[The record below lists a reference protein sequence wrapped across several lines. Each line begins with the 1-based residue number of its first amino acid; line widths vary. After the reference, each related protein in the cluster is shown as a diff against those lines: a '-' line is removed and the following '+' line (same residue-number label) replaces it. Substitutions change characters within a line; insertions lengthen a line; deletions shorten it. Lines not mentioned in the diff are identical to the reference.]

1 MTNKKHNFDKFSKE
15 TDLSIYDHIIIGS
28 GISGLTTAI
37 SLAKAGK
44 KVVVLE
50 KHYTPGGFTHSFKRK
65 GGFEWD
71 VGVHYVGGAGKDG
84 SLSNLFNLI
93 SNKKLEW
100 DYIGDIYDVVFIGG
114 NKYNMIAGKENFRK
128 QLKEYF
134 PNEHLA
140 IDKYLKLIGKV
151 NLISNAFFI
160 EKVFKPILSNTLG
173 KLIRNKFRKQSD
185 RSTLEVLSGLTK
197 DKELIAVLSSQCGN
211 YGLSPSKSSFVAH
224 SIVINH
230 FMEGGYFPKGGSSE
244 IWKKSIDTLN
254 SFGGKV
260 YTNANVNKILTNNN
274 EVVGLQIDERV
285 VPCKSVISSIGVSNT
300 FNRLLAEKDRIQC
313 DFNLKEIK
321 PSTGHLCLYLG
332 LDKSDKELD
341 LPKHNIWMHNNND
354 IDENLDSVTLKN
366 TTEKFAYISFPSS
379 KDSLWETTHKN
390 ISTIQAISLGDYNWF
405 SEFENQPCMN
415 REQKYLDMKKK
426 FEISMLNKLYKLLP
440 QIKGH
445 VVYAEVSTPLSTKH
459 FSNYPTGE
467 IYGLSHTPN
476 RFMLPFLRPD
486 TKIKGLKLTG
496 QDITLV
502 GIGGAMLSGLLTAIS
517 ILKMKTWRVFR

>member
-1 MTNKKHNFDKFSKE
+1 LKNNFEKYSEE

-37 SLAKAGK
+37 SLAKAGE
-44 KVVVLE
+44 KVVVIE

-71 VGVHYVGGAGKDG
+71 VGVHYVGGAGKNG

-100 DYIGDIYDVVFIGG
+100 DYMGDIYDVIIIGN
-114 NKYNMIAGKENFRK
+114 NKYNMLAGKENFRK

-134 PNEHLA
+134 PNEKKT
-140 IDKYLKLIGKV
+140 IDQYLKLIGKV

-160 EKVFKPILSNTLG
+160 EKVFKPVLSNTLG
-173 KLIRNKFRKQSD
+173 KIIRKIFKNKSD
-185 RSTLEVLSGLTK
+185 KSTLEVLSNLTQN
-197 DKELIAVLSSQCGN
+197 KELIAVLSSQCGN
-211 YGLSPSKSSFVAH
+211 YGLAPSNSSFVAH

-244 IWKKSIDTLN
+244 IWKRSIDTLN

-260 YTNANVNKILTNNN
+260 YTNANVKKILTNNN
-274 EVVGLQIDERV
+274 KVVGLQIDEKKIS
-285 VPCKSVISSIGVSNT
+285 CESVISSVGVYNT
-300 FNRLLAEKDRIQC
+300 FNKLLTEKDRIIC
-313 DFNLKEIK
+313 GFNLKETK

-332 LDKSDKELD
+332 LDKSDKELN
-341 LPKHNIWMHNNND
+341 LPKHNIWIHNNND
-354 IDENLDSVTLKN
+354 IDNSLDSVTLKN
-366 TTEKFAYISFPSS
+366 TADKFAYISFPSA
-379 KDSLWETTHKN
+379 KDSLWKETHKN

-405 SEFENQPCMN
+405 SEFENQPCMK
-415 REQKYLDMKKK
+415 REQKYLDLKKE
-426 FEISMLNKLYKLLP
+426 FETSMLNKLYKLLP

-445 VVYAEVSTPLSTKH
+445 VVYTEVSTPLSTKH
-459 FSNYPTGE
+459 FSNYQTGE
-467 IYGLSHTPN
+467 IYGLSHTPE
-476 RFMLPFLRPD
+476 RFTLPFLRPD

-502 GIGGAMLSGLLTAIS
+502 GVGGAMLAGLLTAIS